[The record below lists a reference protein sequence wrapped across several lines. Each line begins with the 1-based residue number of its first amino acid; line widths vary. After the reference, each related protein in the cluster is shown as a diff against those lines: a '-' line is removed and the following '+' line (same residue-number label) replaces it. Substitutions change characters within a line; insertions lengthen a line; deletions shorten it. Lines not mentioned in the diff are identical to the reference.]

1 MTRYFNESSE
11 TSNATENVATK
22 EEKVFS
28 ISKKQISK
36 FKKYKNNDR
45 IDDDKNRHSKKKK
58 KIVGVDQYPGKAP
71 IDPAALERH
80 SRGDGVRHEKIKTK
94 YGQKMAKRRE
104 EMARSVE
111 ETAARAEI
119 LLDEDAGYLEMGRTE
134 EEVEEF
140 TTRVTQTFLKRNV
153 DTESA
158 RKGFELNLSQFGP
171 YTLDY
176 TRNGRSLVLGGRK
189 GKYTCYSFVVV
200 DRNLKIFVLG
210 LYNVRNVIVFFN

>member
-11 TSNATENVATK
+11 TSNATENVATA
-22 EEKVFS
+22 EEKVYS
-28 ISKKQISK
+28 IGKKEIGK
-36 FKKYKNNDR
+36 FKKYNNSDKTGGK
-45 IDDDKNRHSKKKK
+45 DKNRHSKKKK
-58 KIVGVDQYPGKAP
+58 KLVGVDQYPGKAP
-71 IDPAALERH
+71 IDPTALERH
-80 SRGDGVRHEKIKTK
+80 SRGDGVRPERIKTK
-94 YGQKMAKRRE
+94 YGQKMAQRRE

-119 LLDEDAGYLEMGRTE
+119 LLEEDAGYLETGRTE

-140 TTRVTQTFLKRNV
+140 TARVTQTLLKRNV

-176 TRNGRSLVLGGRK
+176 TRNGRGLVLGGRK
-189 GKYTCYSFVVV
+189 GK
-200 DRNLKIFVLG
+200 
-210 LYNVRNVIVFFN
+210 

>member
-36 FKKYKNNDR
+36 FKKYKNKDR
-45 IDDDKNRHSKKKK
+45 IGDGKNRHSKKKK

-104 EMARSVE
+104 ELARSVE

-140 TTRVTQTFLKRNV
+140 TARVTQTFLKRNV

-189 GKYTCYSFVVV
+189 GK
-200 DRNLKIFVLG
+200 
-210 LYNVRNVIVFFN
+210 

>member
-11 TSNATENVATK
+11 TNTATENVASK
-22 EEKVFS
+22 EEKVYS

-36 FKKYKNNDR
+36 FKKYKNS
-45 IDDDKNRHSKKKK
+45 DKIGDKYKDRHSKKKK
-58 KIVGVDQYPGKAP
+58 KIVGIDQFPGKAP

-80 SRGDGVRHEKIKTK
+80 SRGDGVRHEKVKTK

-104 EMARSVE
+104 ELARSVE

-119 LLDEDAGYLEMGRTE
+119 LLQEDAGYLEMGRTE

-140 TTRVTQTFLKRNV
+140 TARVTQTLLKRNV

-158 RKGFELNLSQFGP
+158 KKGFELNLSQFGP

-176 TRNGRSLVLGGRK
+176 TRNGRYLVLGGRK
-189 GKYTCYSFVVV
+189 GEYLV
-200 DRNLKIFVLG
+200 
-210 LYNVRNVIVFFN
+210 